1 MTKEEID
8 IRNRRVD
15 ESIARYNAIL
25 GQKRAAWA
33 AELRRRLIQ
42 QARDQGMSETAI
54 RYLSK

>member
-8 IRNRRVD
+8 ARNRSVD
-15 ESIARYNAIL
+15 ESIALYNAKL

-42 QARDQGMSETAI
+42 EARDLGLPETAI